1 MLLKDTIK
9 QIVDEQKVLLTSIDI
24 GIERECL
31 NDITISE
38 KFVNIIT
45 GIRRCGKSTLLNQL
59 MSRYKNVFYFNF
71 EDVRAFG
78 FELSDFTKLEEIF
91 QSYSDEGIY
100 FFDEIQNVPEWER
113 YVRTFLGKGKSIVIT
128 GSSASLLSRELGTKL
143 TGRHLNYELYPFS
156 FTEFLKLN
164 KKNPSAKTFESYLQN
179 GGFPEYL
186 KIGEG
191 RILQELFND
200 IITRDIIVRY
210 NLRQPKIVKE
220 LALYLLSNVGK
231 EFSYRKLSQ
240 TYESGSVNT
249 IISLISYYE
258 ESYLLFTVPR
268 FDFSYKKQI
277 VNPKKIYA
285 IDPGMIKM
293 NTVSFTND
301 QGRIL
306 ENMVYLFLRRS
317 GNEVFYFK
325 QKNECD
331 FITKSKDG
339 LFAVYQVC
347 YKLTEDNKQRELNG
361 LLEAMEY
368 FKLES
373 GRIITIDQEE
383 ILKTDK
389 KEISVIPAWK
399 MMS

>member
-91 QSYSDEGIY
+91 QSYSDEGIF

-113 YVRTFLGKGKSIVIT
+113 YVRTLMGKGKSIIIT

-143 TGRHLNYELYPFS
+143 TGRHLNHELYPFS
-156 FTEFLKLN
+156 FSEFLKLN

-317 GNEVFYFK
+317 GKEVFYFK

-347 YKLTEDNKQRELNG
+347 YKLTEDNKQREING

-368 FKLES
+368 LKLES
-373 GRIITIDQEE
+373 GKIITIDQEE